1 MKKTNALSAV
11 VLAALLLLPTMAV
24 ADDVAAAFQPR
35 LEPASVTFRTE
46 MLAYLTG
53 MRQLPPASQEALGT
67 DMSAID
73 RAEAAVRAMSDQDLA
88 VLQAT
93 MNRSPYWRQ
102 VPAALGSI
110 SPRDIA
116 MRIDTAPATAGVEA
130 VRSTL
135 KALISNFRSIP
146 AERVDPTYQER
157 INRVEEFIAGASAE
171 ELLQLGAEIQAR
183 TPQWNQQLA
192 AAAEG
197 RSMVSSDSVSA
208 QNHCGQS
215 FSGVICEINHIISAI
230 GTFFTTTLPNYATGL
245 INDLKNIF
253 TNLVGALPTSVG
265 QLANLIGLNSI
276 NWADVASALDTYGKL
291 PCPAPG
297 VNLPGFGVV
306 GEIRTATNYAGTIGF
321 AGQAIQDLTPSDIM
335 TSANLQAITIVAN
348 FPVQWLGRCLQ
359 SAWEDNYSAM
369 QKTHRDHVDTNL
381 DVVASTRATQTS
393 LDGTQAQTN
402 DLDNDVA
409 KVEGKLDALDAQLD
423 RIEIT
428 SLRLDGKS
436 FDLEDKIDNL
446 QAQQGQT
453 NDILDELRLHYL
465 RMLIEADLLGSS
477 NFKISLFQLPEQHGG
492 FLEMAASIVELT
504 LQKRLA
510 AGVKI
515 QTAVRDY
522 NDAVASFQRG
532 AYKAAY
538 DSLRKAYSKSV
549 Q

>member
-11 VLAALLLLPTMAV
+11 FLAALLLIPTMA
-24 ADDVAAAFQPR
+24 AADVAAAFQPR
-35 LEPASVTFRTE
+35 LEPSSETFRAE
-46 MLAYLTG
+46 MLDYLAG
-53 MRQLPPASQEALGT
+53 MRQLPATSQAALGT

-73 RAEAAVRAMSDQDLA
+73 RAEAAVRAMSDAELGA
-88 VLQAT
+88 LQAT

-116 MRIDTAPATAGVEA
+116 MRLDTTPATAGVEA
-130 VRSTL
+130 VRKTL
-135 KALISNFRSIP
+135 QALISNFRSIP

-157 INRVEEFIAGASAE
+157 INRVEQFIAGASAE

-183 TPQWNQQLA
+183 TPEWNQQLA

-197 RSMVSSDSVSA
+197 RSFVSSNSVSA
-208 QNHCGQS
+208 QGHCGRS
-215 FSGVICEINHIISAI
+215 FEGVICEIGHIINSI
-230 GTFFTTTLPNYATGL
+230 GTFFTTTLPNYATKL

-265 QLANLIGLNSI
+265 ALANMIGLNSI
-276 NWADVASALDTYGKL
+276 NWTEVAGALDTYGRL
-291 PCPAPG
+291 PCPAAG
-297 VNLPGFGVV
+297 VDLPGFGKV

-359 SAWEDNYSAM
+359 NAWEDNYSTM
-369 QKTHRDHVDTNL
+369 QEKHRDLVHKNL
-381 DVVASTRATQTS
+381 DVEASTRATQTS
-393 LDGTQAQTN
+393 VDGTQAQTN

-409 KVEGKLDALDAQLD
+409 KVEGKLDALDSQLD

-446 QAQQGQT
+446 QVQQGQT
-453 NDILDELRLHYL
+453 SDILDELRLHYL
-465 RMLIEADLLGSS
+465 RMLIEADLLGNS

-492 FLEMAASIVELT
+492 FLEMAAAIVELT
-504 LQKRLA
+504 LQKRQA

-515 QTAVRDY
+515 QTAIRDY
-522 NDAVASFQRG
+522 NEAVAALQSG
-532 AYKAAY
+532 AYKSAY

>member
-1 MKKTNALSAV
+1 MKKTNSLSAV
-11 VLAALLLLPTMAV
+11 VLAALLLIPMMAA

-35 LEPASVTFRTE
+35 LEPASATFRAE
-46 MLAYLTG
+46 MLDYLNG
-53 MRQLPPASQEALGT
+53 MRQLPPASQAALGT
-67 DMSAID
+67 DMTAID
-73 RAEAAVRAMSDQDLA
+73 RAEAAVRAMSDQELGA
-88 VLQAT
+88 LEAT

-102 VPAALGSI
+102 VPAALGAI

-135 KALISNFRSIP
+135 QALISNFRSIP

-157 INRVEEFIAGASAE
+157 INRVEQFIAGASTE

-183 TPQWNQQLA
+183 TPEWNQQLA

-197 RSMVSSDSVSA
+197 RAMVSSNSVSA

-253 TNLVGALPTSVG
+253 TNLVGALPTSVSA
-265 QLANLIGLNSI
+265 LANMIGLNSI
-276 NWADVASALDTYGKL
+276 NWADVASALDTYGRL
-291 PCPAPG
+291 PCPAAG

-306 GEIRTATNYAGTIGF
+306 GEIRTSTNYAGTIGF

-335 TSANLQAITIVAN
+335 TAANLQAITIVAN

-359 SAWEDNYSAM
+359 NAWEDNYATM
-369 QKTHRDHVDTNL
+369 QEDHRDHVSTNL

-393 LDGTQAQTN
+393 VDGTQAQTN

-446 QAQQGQT
+446 QLQQGQT
-453 NDILDELRLHYL
+453 NDTLDELRLHYL
-465 RMLIEADLLGSS
+465 RMLIEADLLGGG

-492 FLEMAASIVELT
+492 FLEMAAAIVELT
-504 LQKRLA
+504 LQKRQA

-515 QTAVRDY
+515 NSAIGDY
-522 NDAVASFQRG
+522 NNAVAAFQSG